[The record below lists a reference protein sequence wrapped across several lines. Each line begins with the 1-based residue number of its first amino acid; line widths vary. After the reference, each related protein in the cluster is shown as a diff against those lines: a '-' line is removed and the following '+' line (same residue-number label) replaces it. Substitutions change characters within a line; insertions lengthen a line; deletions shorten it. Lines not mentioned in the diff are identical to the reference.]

1 MKTRATSSCPQCTS
15 LRSDVAE
22 VFSRTIG
29 TDPANSDVHYLA
41 EAQREATRPLILKAD
56 AGMTGCNFAVTETG
70 TFVVCTNEGN
80 ADLSANVPKL
90 HIASIGI
97 EKIIPRLEH
106 LAVLVRLLSRS
117 ALGSPV
123 TQ

>member
-1 MKTRATSSCPQCTS
+1 
-15 LRSDVAE
+15 
-22 VFSRTIG
+22 
-29 TDPANSDVHYLA
+29 
-41 EAQREATRPLILKAD
+41 
-56 AGMTGCNFAVTETG
+56 MTGCNFAVAETG

-106 LAVLVRLLSRS
+106 LAVFIRLLSRS

-123 TQ
+123 TQYTSHFRGPREGRRDAYRAGGQWPVRAFGS